1 MEREAKQEQS
11 KALQEVNA
19 TVLKIFLIIVI
30 GYGLLEL
37 LHAYFC
43 ALF

>member
-1 MEREAKQEQS
+1 MEKEAKQGQS

-19 TVLKIFLIIVI
+19 TVLKIFFIIVI
-30 GYGLLEL
+30 GYGLLQL
-37 LHAYFC
+37 FHAYFC